1 MLKRFQSP
9 IYCVWGNLNQL
20 VVFTSMPAL
29 VAQRIEHLTTDQ
41 KVRGSNPFK
50 RTKQN
55 PTSEQHLS
63 LIVAPLCFKNLTSVS
78 DLVSNELPNSSK
90 FNSILQPGLCNE
102 YKPRLL
108 EEFQNML
115 IIVYQRNSFSN
126 SLILDKSSQ
135 DLILRGYS
143 LGTQISIFSSRGFL
157 STINVSLKSES
168 APKGKENSLYK
179 RGRYAPHSCDC
190 NRSIH
195 KTNIQRNN
203 DWRF

>member
-9 IYCVWGNLNQL
+9 IYCVWGNLNKR
-20 VVFTSMPAL
+20 VVFTSTPAL

-55 PTSEQHLS
+55 SRSEKCLLLINAFGFSQNLS
-63 LIVAPLCFKNLTSVS
+63 SVS
-78 DLVSNELPNSSK
+78 YLVSNGFPK
-90 FNSILQPGLCNE
+90 FLKDSQPPWRVWFIFNGGIC
-102 YKPRLL
+102 PT
-108 EEFQNML
+108 
-115 IIVYQRNSFSN
+115 IVYQHEYKCFM
-126 SLILDKSSQ
+126 LILDKSSQ

-143 LGTQISIFSSRGFL
+143 LGTQISVFSSRGFL
-157 STINVSLKSES
+157 STFDVSLKSKS
-168 APKGKENSLYK
+168 TPKSKQNSLFK
-179 RGRYAPHSCDC
+179 RGRNASHTCDC